1 MTRGNTIRLDPVT
14 INKMLELPWFSACGQ
29 PCRIPDVMAVKNA
42 REALKGISSARWE
55 NTFLDYRGD
64 FTTALCLLSIRSQE
78 KPDRQWNPQV
88 DAFKEKCLPALE
100 PLWQKALEP
109 LGLWEKPVIDDLRF
123 CVLGIVVIDAYKE
136 ILETPEFF
144 RRLLAVCQEG
154 HLPCGWK
161 GKKDKGCLLVY

>member
-64 FTTALCLLSIRSQE
+64 FTTALCLLSIRTQG
-78 KPDRQWNPQV
+78 KQDQQWNPLAL
-88 DAFKEKCLPALE
+88 AFKEDHLPALE

-109 LGLWEKPVIDDLRF
+109 LGLWEKEVIDDLRF
-123 CVLGIVVIDAYKE
+123 VILGIAVIDAYKDL
-136 ILETPEFF
+136 LETPEFF
-144 RRLLAVCQEG
+144 RRLLAVYEAG

>member
-1 MTRGNTIRLDPVT
+1 MNLQLDPT
-14 INKMLELPWFSACGQ
+14 TMETLLGLPWFSACGEPFQ
-29 PCRIPDVMAVKNA
+29 FPGAMAVKNPK
-42 REALKGISSARWE
+42 EALKGISSARWE
-55 NTFLDYRGD
+55 NTFLDFRGD
-64 FTTALCLLSIRSQE
+64 FTTSLCLLSIGSKE
-78 KPDRQWNPQV
+78 KPDRQWNPLV
-88 DAFKEKCLPALE
+88 DAFKEKCLPTLE

>member
-64 FTTALCLLSIRSQE
+64 FTTALCLLAIRSQE
-78 KPDRQWNPQV
+78 KPDRQWNPQA